1 MKLRRS
7 RLLSEL
13 RLGGH
18 ATSLKLNLGDPRIIE
33 LCGLAGVS
41 AVWICNEHV
50 GNDWFN
56 LENQIRAA
64 KLYDMD
70 TIVRVEK
77 GSYSDY
83 LKPFEADATGIMVP
97 HVSTA
102 ADAKNIVQ
110 MTRFHPLGKRAMDGG
125 NVDGQY
131 CQIPLAEYLAH
142 SNRERMLIFQI
153 ESPEALENV
162 EEIAAVPGFDMLL
175 FGPGDFSHLIGK
187 PGEINHPTVVAA
199 RKKVAATARKHGKFA
214 MIPGLLAPKSVLE
227 EEGYQCFNLGAD
239 VLGLAEYFQ
248 EKVTAFGKS
257 RVQQTADN
265 ANRILEPVN

>member
-7 RLLSEL
+7 RVLSEL
-13 RLGGH
+13 RSGGC
-18 ATSLKLNLGDPRIIE
+18 ATCLKLNLGDPRVVE
-33 LCGLAGVS
+33 LCGLSGAS

-102 ADAKNIVQ
+102 ADAMHIVE
-110 MTRFHPLGKRAMDGG
+110 MTRFHSLGKRAMDGG

-131 CQIPLAEYLAH
+131 CQIPLADYIAH
-142 SNRERMLIFQI
+142 SNNERMLIFQI

-162 EEIAAVPGFDMLL
+162 EAIAAVPGFDMLL

-187 PGEINHPTVVAA
+187 PGEINHPTVVSA
-199 RKKVAATARKHGKFA
+199 RKKVAAAARKNGKFA
-214 MIPGLLAPKSVLE
+214 MSPGLLAPRSVLE

-239 VLGLAEYFQ
+239 VLGLADYFQ
-248 EKVTAFGKS
+248 KKVASFNEP
-257 RVQQTADN
+257 RVPPVVDN
-265 ANRILEPVN
+265 IDRILVGIK